1 MKALT
6 VALGLTA
13 VAVMALAEQPQ
24 ASVLEEVKNSKTLRI
39 GYREDSPPFSFRN
52 DIGEAAGYS
61 VELCRQVAAGISQ
74 LHQIEGLSIDYVP
87 VTAGDRFN
95 AVAEGRI
102 HLLCG
107 ATTQT
112 LTRREVVSFSL
123 PTFIDGASVLFRADG
138 PKSFPEMVGQAIGV
152 HADTTTETGLRN
164 TLEREGMEASIVAV
178 DSHEDGFERLVDGE
192 ISAYFADRAILAY
205 MLQHSDQAATLHLS
219 NRFFSHEPF
228 ALALPRGDEDF
239 RLTVDRVLSYLY
251 KSGRIGDVF
260 KATFPN
266 AQPTDMLKALYLINS
281 LPN

>member
-1 MKALT
+1 MRVLA
-6 VALGLTA
+6 VVVGLTA
-13 VAVMALAEQPQ
+13 VVSLALAEQPQ
-24 ASVLEEVKNSKTLRI
+24 ASVLEEVKSNKTLRV
-39 GYREDSPPFSFRN
+39 GYREDAPPFSYKN
-52 DIGEAAGYS
+52 DIGEAAGYT
-61 VELCRQVAAGISQ
+61 VELCRQVAAGFGQ
-74 LHQIEGLSIDYVP
+74 LHQIEGLVIDYVP
-87 VTAGDRFN
+87 VTAADRFD
-95 AVAEGRI
+95 AVTEGKI

-112 LTRREVVSFSL
+112 LARREIVSFSL

-138 PKSFPEMVGQAIGV
+138 PKSFAEMVGRTIGV
-152 HADTTTETGLRN
+152 LGNTTTEKGLRN
-164 TLEREGMEASIVAV
+164 TLEREGMQADVVAV
-178 DSHEDGFERLVDGE
+178 NSHEEGFERLVAGE

-205 MLQHSDQAATLHLS
+205 MLQHSDQAANLHLS

-239 RLTVDRVLSYLY
+239 RLSVDRVLSYLY

-266 AQPTDMLKALYLINS
+266 AQPTDMLKALYVING

>member
-1 MKALT
+1 MRVLA
-6 VALGLTA
+6 VVVGLTA
-13 VAVMALAEQPQ
+13 VVSLALAEQPQ
-24 ASVLEEVKNSKTLRI
+24 ASVLEEVKSNKTLRV
-39 GYREDSPPFSFRN
+39 GYREDAPPFSYKN
-52 DIGEAAGYS
+52 DIGEAAGYT
-61 VELCRQVAAGISQ
+61 VELCRQVAAGFGQ
-74 LHQIEGLSIDYVP
+74 LHQIEGLVIDYVP
-87 VTAGDRFN
+87 VTAADRFD
-95 AVAEGRI
+95 AVTEGRI

-112 LTRREVVSFSL
+112 LARREIVSFSL

-138 PKSFPEMVGQAIGV
+138 PKSFAEMVGRTIGV
-152 HADTTTETGLRN
+152 LGNTTTEKGLRN
-164 TLEREGMEASIVAV
+164 TLEREGMQADVVAV
-178 DSHEDGFERLVDGE
+178 NSHEEGFERLVAGE

-205 MLQHSDQAATLHLS
+205 MLQHSDQAENLHLS

-239 RLTVDRVLSYLY
+239 RLSVDRVLSYLY

-266 AQPTDMLKALYLINS
+266 AQPTDMLKALYVING

>member
-1 MKALT
+1 MKVLA
-6 VALGLTA
+6 VVLGVA
-13 VAVMALAEQPQ
+13 VAATLASAEQPQ
-24 ASVLEEVKNSKTLRI
+24 ASVLEEVKSSKTLRI
-39 GYREDSPPFSFRN
+39 GYREDAPPFSFKN
-52 DIGEAAGYS
+52 DIGEAAGYT
-61 VELCRQVAAGISQ
+61 VELCRQVAAGIGQ
-74 LHQIEGLSIDYVP
+74 LHQIEGLVVDYVP
-87 VTAGDRFN
+87 VTAADRFA
-95 AVAEGRI
+95 AVTEGKI

-112 LTRREVVSFSL
+112 LARREIVSFSL

-138 PKSFPEMVGQAIGV
+138 PKSFPEMAGQTIGV
-152 HADTTTETGLRN
+152 LGNTTTEKGLSN
-164 TLEREGMEASIVAV
+164 TLEREGMQADVVAV
-178 DSHEDGFERLVDGE
+178 NSHEEGFDRLVAGD

-205 MLQHSDQAATLHLS
+205 MLQHSDQAANLHLS

-239 RLTVDRVLSYLY
+239 RLAVDRVLSYLY

-266 AQPTDMLKALYLINS
+266 AQPTDILKALYLING

>member
-1 MKALT
+1 MKVLA
-6 VALGLTA
+6 VVVGLAA
-13 VAVMALAEQPQ
+13 VATIALAEQPQ
-24 ASVLEEVKNSKTLRI
+24 ASVLDEVKSSKTLRV
-39 GYREDSPPFSFRN
+39 GFREDAPPFSYQN

-61 VELCRQVAAGISQ
+61 VELCRQVAAGIGQ
-74 LHQIEGLSIDYVP
+74 IHQIEGLTIDYVS
-87 VTAGDRFN
+87 VSAGDRFD
-95 AVAEGRI
+95 AVAEGKV

-112 LTRREVVSFSL
+112 LARREIVSFSL

-138 PKSFPEMVGQAIGV
+138 PKSFAEMAGKSIGV
-152 HADTTTETGLRN
+152 HANTTTEKGLVN
-164 TLEREGMEASIVAV
+164 TLEREGMQATVVAV
-178 DSHEDGFERLVDGE
+178 DSHEDGFARLVAGE

-205 MLQHSDQAATLHLS
+205 MLQHSDQAANLHLS
-219 NRFFSHEPF
+219 TRFFSHEPF

-239 RLTVDRVLSYLY
+239 RLTVDRVLSFLY

-266 AQPTDMLKALYLINS
+266 AQPTDMLKALYVING

>member
-1 MKALT
+1 MRVLA
-6 VALGLTA
+6 VVVGLTA
-13 VAVMALAEQPQ
+13 VVSLALAEQPQ
-24 ASVLEEVKNSKTLRI
+24 ASVLEEVKSNKTLRI
-39 GYREDSPPFSFRN
+39 GYREDAPPFSYKN
-52 DIGEAAGYS
+52 DIGEAAGYT
-61 VELCRQVAAGISQ
+61 VELCRQVAAGFGQ
-74 LHQIEGLSIDYVP
+74 LHQIEGLVIDYVP
-87 VTAGDRFN
+87 VTAADRFD
-95 AVAEGRI
+95 AVTEGKI

-112 LTRREVVSFSL
+112 LARREIVSFSL

-138 PKSFPEMVGQAIGV
+138 PKSFAEMVGRTIGV
-152 HADTTTETGLRN
+152 LGNTTTEKGLRN
-164 TLEREGMEASIVAV
+164 TLEREGMQADVVAV
-178 DSHEDGFERLVDGE
+178 NSHEEGFERLVAGE

-205 MLQHSDQAATLHLS
+205 MLQHSDQAANLHLS

-239 RLTVDRVLSYLY
+239 RLSVDRVLSYLY

-266 AQPTDMLKALYLINS
+266 AQPTDMLKALYVING

>member
-1 MKALT
+1 MRVLA
-6 VALGLTA
+6 VVLGVA
-13 VAVMALAEQPQ
+13 VAATLILAEQSQ
-24 ASVLEEVKNSKTLRI
+24 ASVLDEVKSSKTLRV
-39 GYREDSPPFSFRN
+39 GYREDAPPFSYKN
-52 DIGEAAGYS
+52 DIGEAAGYT
-61 VELCRQVAAGISQ
+61 VELCRQVAAGFGQ
-74 LHQIEGLSIDYVP
+74 LHQIEGLVIDYVP
-87 VTAGDRFN
+87 VTAADRFD
-95 AVAEGRI
+95 AVTEGRI

-112 LTRREVVSFSL
+112 LARREIVSFSL

-138 PKSFPEMVGQAIGV
+138 PKSFAEMVGRTIGV
-152 HADTTTETGLRN
+152 LGNTTTEKGLRN
-164 TLEREGMEASIVAV
+164 TLEREGMQADVVAV
-178 DSHEDGFERLVDGE
+178 NSHEEGFERLVAGE

-205 MLQHSDQAATLHLS
+205 MLQHSDQAANLHLS

-239 RLTVDRVLSYLY
+239 RLSVDRVLSYLY

-266 AQPTDMLKALYLINS
+266 AQPTDMLKALYVING

>member
-1 MKALT
+1 MKVFA
-6 VALGLTA
+6 VVVGLAA
-13 VAVMALAEQPQ
+13 VATIALAEQPQ
-24 ASVLEEVKNSKTLRI
+24 ASVLDEVKSSKTLRV
-39 GYREDSPPFSFRN
+39 GYREDAPPYSYPN

-61 VELCRQVAAGISQ
+61 VELCRQVAAGIGQ
-74 LHQIEGLSIDYVP
+74 IHQIEDLTVDYVP
-87 VTAGDRFN
+87 VSAGDRFE
-95 AVAEGRI
+95 AVAEGKI

-112 LTRREVVSFSL
+112 LARREIVSFSL

-138 PKSFPEMVGQAIGV
+138 PKSFAEMSGKSIGV
-152 HADTTTETGLRN
+152 HANTTTEKGLVN
-164 TLEREGMEASIVAV
+164 TLEREGMQATVVAV
-178 DSHEDGFERLVDGE
+178 DSHEDGFARLVAGE

-205 MLQHSDQAATLHLS
+205 MLQHSEQAANLHLS
-219 NRFFSHEPF
+219 TRFFSHEPF

-260 KATFPN
+260 KASFPN
-266 AQPTDMLKALYLINS
+266 AQPTDMLRALYVING

>member
-1 MKALT
+1 MRVLA
-6 VALGLTA
+6 VVVGLTA
-13 VAVMALAEQPQ
+13 VVSLALAEQPQ
-24 ASVLEEVKNSKTLRI
+24 ASVLEEVKSNKTLRV
-39 GYREDSPPFSFRN
+39 GYREDAPPFSYKN
-52 DIGEAAGYS
+52 DIGEAAGYT
-61 VELCRQVAAGISQ
+61 VELCRQVAAGFGQ
-74 LHQIEGLSIDYVP
+74 LHQIEGLVIDYVP
-87 VTAGDRFN
+87 VTAADRFD
-95 AVAEGRI
+95 AVTEGRI

-112 LTRREVVSFSL
+112 LARRELVSFSL

-138 PKSFPEMVGQAIGV
+138 PKSFAEMVGRTIGV
-152 HADTTTETGLRN
+152 LGNTTTEKGLRN
-164 TLEREGMEASIVAV
+164 TLEREGMQADVVAV
-178 DSHEDGFERLVDGE
+178 NSHEEGFERLVAGE

-205 MLQHSDQAATLHLS
+205 MLQHSDQAENLHLS

-239 RLTVDRVLSYLY
+239 RLSVDRVLSYLY

-266 AQPTDMLKALYLINS
+266 AQPTDMLKALYVING

>member
-1 MKALT
+1 MRVLAI
-6 VALGLTA
+6 VVGLTA
-13 VAVMALAEQPQ
+13 VVSLALAEQPQ
-24 ASVLEEVKNSKTLRI
+24 ASVLEEVKSNKTLRV
-39 GYREDSPPFSFRN
+39 GYREDAPPFSYKN
-52 DIGEAAGYS
+52 DIGEAAGYT
-61 VELCRQVAAGISQ
+61 VELCRQVAAGFGQ
-74 LHQIEGLSIDYVP
+74 LHQIEGLVIDYVP
-87 VTAGDRFN
+87 VTAADRFD
-95 AVAEGRI
+95 AVTEGKI

-112 LTRREVVSFSL
+112 LARREIVSFSL

-138 PKSFPEMVGQAIGV
+138 PKSFAEMVGRTIGV
-152 HADTTTETGLRN
+152 LGNTTTEKGLRN
-164 TLEREGMEASIVAV
+164 TLEREGMQADVVAV
-178 DSHEDGFERLVDGE
+178 NSHEEGFERLVAGE

-205 MLQHSDQAATLHLS
+205 MLQHSDQAANLHLS

-239 RLTVDRVLSYLY
+239 RLSVDRVLSYLY

-266 AQPTDMLKALYLINS
+266 AQPTDMLKALYVING